1 MRRVALILAGAL
13 ALTLSAQ
20 AAPTQRSLIVTSQD
34 HSLVDS
40 DDCEHFHTRN
50 LTSLPALA
58 RSEEERQVP
67 LLDVK
72 ILRVR
77 TSEGGGVSV
86 KGWDRPFARLT
97 VCKSAMALSEDA
109 ARRALQSISVAVDGG
124 DITAF
129 GPGSTASQTWWVHM
143 ILNVPRDKHLDV
155 EAANGGIAIRNMQG
169 AVTARSTN
177 GGISLASCAGE
188 NKVTTLNGGISL
200 DRISGTIDA
209 TSRKG
214 SISYKLRSV
223 AVPVIEARTEDSGE
237 ILCNLKGCT
246 DGLGDWTADRKQLRI
261 GRGSAPS
268 VRLTSYSADIMIEQ
282 VR

>member
-1 MRRVALILAGAL
+1 MALILAGAL

>member
-1 MRRVALILAGAL
+1 MRRIALILVAVL
-13 ALTLSAQ
+13 ALTLSAGA
-20 AAPTQRSLIVTSQD
+20 AAPKRSLMVTSQD
-34 HSLVDS
+34 HSLVDA

-58 RSEEERQVP
+58 RSEEERQVS
-67 LLDVK
+67 LTDVK
-72 ILRVR
+72 VLRVR

-109 ARRALQSISVAVDGG
+109 AKRALQNISVAVNRGE
-124 DITAF
+124 ITAI
-129 GPGSTASQTWWVHM
+129 GPESTASQAWWVHM
-143 ILNVPRDKHLDV
+143 ILNVPRDKNLDV
-155 EAANGGIAIRNMQG
+155 AAANGGIAIRNMDG

-177 GGISLASCAGE
+177 GGISLASCTGE
-188 NKVTTLNGGISL
+188 SKVTTQNGGISL
-200 DRISGTIDA
+200 DKLTGSVDA
-209 TSRKG
+209 TSQKG
-214 SISYKLRSV
+214 SISYKLRNV
-223 AVPVIEARTEDSGE
+223 PVPVIEARTEDTGE

>member
-20 AAPTQRSLIVTSQD
+20 GASTQRSLIVTSQD
-34 HSLVDS
+34 HSLVDT

-67 LLDVK
+67 LFDVK
-72 ILRVR
+72 TLRVR

-155 EAANGGIAIRNMQG
+155 EVANGGIAIRNMQG

-177 GGISLASCAGE
+177 GGISLASCAGQ
-188 NKVTTLNGGISL
+188 NKVTTQNGGISL

-214 SISYKLRSV
+214 SISYKLRNV